1 MNYNFQCYVN
11 GFEVREGIAI
21 KSLLID
27 LDGTLY
33 HGNRMI
39 KGADLFISRLRT
51 DQIPYAYV
59 TNNASRTPESV
70 AEHLVGMGIEA
81 ASHEVY
87 TSALAAAQYVAQQ
100 SPGARVYCIGETGL
114 RDALTGAGLQL
125 VENHPDY
132 VVQGIDRQFTYDA
145 LAAAMR
151 WIREGATFILTN
163 PDLQLPSHDGLTPGA
178 GTIGAAIEAASQ
190 VKPIVI
196 GKPSSVLMNYALN
209 RLNIRADEALV
220 VGDNMLTD
228 IAAGAAAGCKT
239 ALILSG
245 VTTRANMDEHVR
257 TVGVKPD
264 LMFEN
269 LAELQDWMKEELK

>member
-1 MNYNFQCYVN
+1 
-11 GFEVREGIAI
+11 
-21 KSLLID
+21 
-27 LDGTLY
+27 
-33 HGNRMI
+33 
-39 KGADLFISRLRT
+39 
-51 DQIPYAYV
+51 
-59 TNNASRTPESV
+59 
-70 AEHLVGMGIEA
+70 
-81 ASHEVY
+81 
-87 TSALAAAQYVAQQ
+87 
-100 SPGARVYCIGETGL
+100 
-114 RDALTGAGLQL
+114 
-125 VENHPDY
+125 
-132 VVQGIDRQFTYDA
+132 
-145 LAAAMR
+145 MR

-269 LAELQDWMKEELK
+269 LAELQDWMKEELR

>member
-1 MNYNFQCYVN
+1 M
-11 GFEVREGIAI
+11 REGITI

-33 HGNRMI
+33 HGDRMI
-39 KGADLFISRLRT
+39 KGADLLISQLRT
-51 DQIPYAYV
+51 NQIPYAYV

-70 AEHLVGMGIEA
+70 AMHLVGMGIDA
-81 ASHEVY
+81 VSDEVC

-100 SPGARVYCIGETGL
+100 SPGASVYCIGETGL
-114 RDALTGAGLQL
+114 RQALTDAGLQL
-125 VENHPDY
+125 VEDHPDY
-132 VVQGIDRQFTYDA
+132 VVQGIDRQFTYDK
-145 LAAAMR
+145 LVAAMR

-163 PDLQLPSHDGLTPGA
+163 PDLQLPSQDGLTPGA

-190 VKPIVI
+190 VKPVVI
-196 GKPSSVLMNYALN
+196 GKPSSVLMNYALDH
-209 RLNIRADEALV
+209 LNIRADEALV

-245 VTTRANMDEHVR
+245 VSTRANMDGHMR
-257 TVGVKPD
+257 AVGVKPD
-264 LMFEN
+264 LIFDN
-269 LAELQDWMKEELK
+269 LDELQDWLREEFK

>member
-1 MNYNFQCYVN
+1 M
-11 GFEVREGIAI
+11 GEGIAI

-33 HGNRMI
+33 HGDRMI
-39 KGADLFISRLRT
+39 KGADLFISQLRT

-59 TNNASRTPESV
+59 TNNASRTPELV

-81 ASHEVY
+81 VSHEVY

-114 RDALTGAGLQL
+114 RQAFTEAGLLL
-125 VENHPDY
+125 VQEQPDY
-132 VVQGIDRQFTYDA
+132 VVQGIDRQFTYKT

-190 VKPIVI
+190 VKPVVI
-196 GKPSSVLMNYALN
+196 GKPSSVLMNYALK

-245 VTTRANMDEHVR
+245 VTTRANMEEHMR
-257 TVGVKPD
+257 AIGVKPD
-264 LMFEN
+264 LIFEN
-269 LAELQDWMKEELK
+269 LDELQDWIKEELK

>member
-1 MNYNFQCYVN
+1 M
-11 GFEVREGIAI
+11 
-21 KSLLID
+21 KSILID

-39 KGADLFISRLRT
+39 QGADQFISQLRR

-70 AEHLVGMGIEA
+70 AAHLGGMGIEA
-81 ASHEVY
+81 SGHEVC

-100 SPGARVYCIGETGL
+100 SPGARVFCIGETGL
-114 RDALTGAGLQL
+114 RQALIEAGLQL
-125 VENHPDY
+125 VQEHPDY
-132 VVQGIDRQFTYDA
+132 VVQGIDRQFTYET

-151 WIREGATFILTN
+151 WIREGAMFILTN

-190 VKPIVI
+190 VKPVVI
-196 GKPSSVLMNYALN
+196 GKPSSVLMNYALD
-209 RLNIRADEALV
+209 RLNIRADEAMV

-239 ALILSG
+239 ALVLSG
-245 VTTRANMDEHVR
+245 VTTHANIEEHMR
-257 TVGVKPD
+257 TAGGKPD
-264 LMFEN
+264 LIFEN
-269 LAELQDWMKEELK
+269 LDELQDWIKENLK

>member
-1 MNYNFQCYVN
+1 M
-11 GFEVREGIAI
+11 REGITI

-33 HGNRMI
+33 HGDRMI
-39 KGADLFISRLRT
+39 KGADLLISQLRT
-51 DQIPYAYV
+51 NQIPYAYV

-70 AEHLVGMGIEA
+70 AEHLVSMGIEA
-81 ASHEVY
+81 VSDEVC

-100 SPGARVYCIGETGL
+100 GPGARVYCIGETGL
-114 RDALTGAGLQL
+114 RQALTDAGLQL
-125 VENHPDY
+125 VEDHPDY
-132 VVQGIDRQFTYDA
+132 VVQGIDRQFTYDK
-145 LAAAMR
+145 LVAAMR

-163 PDLQLPSHDGLTPGA
+163 PDLQLPSQDGLTPGA

-196 GKPSSVLMNYALN
+196 GKPSSVLMNYALD

-245 VTTRANMDEHVR
+245 VSTRANMDGHMR
-257 TVGVKPD
+257 AVGVKPD
-264 LMFEN
+264 LIFDN
-269 LAELQDWMKEELK
+269 LDELQDWLQEEFK